1 MAVGTKEQG
10 VLTENASFEQTGL
23 EQTGVELDS
32 TRGAPSTR
40 GAQ

>member
-32 TRGAPSTR
+32 TVCN
-40 GAQ
+40 QQIY